1 MLKISDDR
9 IRFTDA
15 FVPKLALPAGKTDHI
30 QWDPDLPGFGV
41 RLRPGKGSFIVQYRI
56 GTDQRRKSLGD
67 VRKITLEDARGIARK
82 RFAQIELGIDPD
94 AEEEKRKAEQASDD
108 RTFEKVVVLYLEAR
122 KPKMARNTYV
132 AADRYLSRHCASLG
146 KKPVSK
152 ITFEDIA
159 GLIRKLELEHG
170 QTSAARARGALAAFF
185 AWSMRQAMAKTN
197 PVIGTENPIEGKEP
211 RDRVLNDDEIRAI
224 WRHCN
229 EDDFGKI
236 IRLLLLTACRRDEM
250 GALRWSEVDLTTG
263 KLVLPKERTKSK
275 RALELTLPPTAVAIF
290 GSIRRRNSRETLF
303 GGGANG
309 FNAWSYNT
317 LALNA
322 RITAAEGKALPPW
335 RIHDLRRTVRT
346 RLGKLGVLP
355 HIAELVLNHTGHKSG
370 IGGVYDHHDYEPEIT
385 AALAK
390 WEAHLL
396 AIINSGAV
404 AGSEGGQDA

>member
-15 FVPKLALPAGKTDHI
+15 FVRKLALPAGKTDHI

-41 RLRPGKGSFIVQYRI
+41 RLRPGKSSFVVQYRI
-56 GTDQRRKSLGD
+56 GTATRRKSLGD
-67 VRKITLEDARGIARK
+67 VRKITVEDARSVARK

-94 AEEEKRKAEQASDD
+94 AEEARRDAEQASHA
-108 RTFEKVVVLYLEAR
+108 RTFEKVVVLYLEAQ

-132 AADRYLSRHCASLG
+132 AADRYLSRHCGPLQ
-146 KKPVSK
+146 KKPLTKV
-152 ITFEDIA
+152 TFEDVA
-159 GLIRKLELEHG
+159 GLIRELIQKHG
-170 QTSAARARGALAAFF
+170 ETSAARARSSLAAFF

-211 RDRVLNDDEIRAI
+211 RDRVLNDDEIRTI
-224 WRHCN
+224 WQNCG
-229 EDDFGKI
+229 DDEFGKI
-236 IRLLLLTACRRDEM
+236 IRLLFLTACRRDEI
-250 GALRWSEVDLTTG
+250 GALRWPEVDLAAG
-263 KLVLPKERTKSK
+263 KLSLPKERTKNK
-275 RALELTLPPTAVAIF
+275 RAHALTLPPTAVAIL
-290 GSIRRRNSRETLF
+290 GSIRRRNSRDTLF

-317 LALNA
+317 LVLGG
-322 RITAAEGKALPPW
+322 RIAAAEGKALAPW
-335 RIHDLRRTVRT
+335 RIHDIRRTVRT

-355 HIAELVLNHTGHKSG
+355 HIAELVLNHAGHKSG
-370 IGGVYDHHDYEPEIT
+370 IGGVYDHHDYEPDIT

-396 AIINSGAV
+396 AILK
-404 AGSEGGQDA
+404 

>member
-15 FVPKLALPAGKTDHI
+15 FVRKLALPAGKTDHI

-41 RLRPGKGSFIVQYRI
+41 RLRPGKASFVVQYRI
-56 GTDQRRKSLGD
+56 GTATRRKSVGD
-67 VRKITLEDARGIARK
+67 VRKITVEDARSVARK

-94 AEEEKRKAEQASDD
+94 AEEEKRRTEQASDA
-108 RTFEKVVVLYLEAR
+108 RTFEKAVLAYLEAQ
-122 KPKMARNTYV
+122 KPKMAPNTYV
-132 AADRYLSRHCASLG
+132 AADRYLSRHCGPLQ
-146 KKPVSK
+146 KKPVAK

-159 GLIRKLELEHG
+159 ELIRDLVQKHG

-185 AWSMRQAMAKTN
+185 SWCMRQAMAKAN
-197 PVIGTENPIEGKEP
+197 PVIGTDNPVRGKAP
-211 RDRVLNDDEIRAI
+211 RDRVLNDDEIRVI
-224 WRHCN
+224 WRNCDD
-229 EDDFGKI
+229 DDFGKI
-236 IRLLLLTACRRDEM
+236 IRLLLLTACRREEI
-250 GALRWSEVDLTTG
+250 GALQWSEVDLTTG
-263 KLVLPKERTKSK
+263 KLVIPKERTKSK
-275 RALELTLPPTAVAIF
+275 RALELTLPATAVTILEAV
-290 GSIRRRNSRETLF
+290 RCRNSRAALF

-317 LALNA
+317 LALNG
-322 RITAAEGKALPPW
+322 RIAAAEGKALTPW

-355 HIAELVLNHTGHKSG
+355 HIAELVLNHAGHKSG
-370 IGGVYDHHDYEPEIT
+370 IGRVYDHHDYEPEIT

-396 AIINSGAV
+396 AIVG
-404 AGSEGGQDA
+404 

>member
-9 IRFTDA
+9 IRFTDS
-15 FVPKLALPAGKTDHI
+15 FVRKLALPAGKTDHI

-41 RLRPGKGSFIVQYRI
+41 RLRPGKTSFIVQYRV

-67 VRKITLEDARGIARK
+67 VRKINLEDARGAARK

-94 AEEEKRKAEQASDD
+94 AEEEERKADQASDA
-108 RTFEKVVVLYLEAR
+108 RTFEKVVALYLEAQ
-122 KPKMARNTYV
+122 KPKMRPNTYI
-132 AADRYLSRHCASLG
+132 AADRYLSRHCGPLQ
-146 KKPVSK
+146 KKPVTK

-159 GLIRKLELEHG
+159 ELIRDLVRKHG

-185 AWSMRQAMAKTN
+185 AWSMRQAMAKAN
-197 PVIGTENPIEGKEP
+197 PVIGTDNPVQGKEP
-211 RDRVLNDDEIRAI
+211 RNRVLNDDELRAI
-224 WRHCN
+224 WRNCAD
-229 EDDFGKI
+229 DDFGKI
-236 IRLLLLTACRRDEM
+236 IRLLLLTACRREEI
-250 GALRWSEVDLTTG
+250 GALRWPEVDLTTG
-263 KLVLPKERTKSK
+263 KLVLPRERTKGK
-275 RALELTLPPTAVAIF
+275 RALELTLPATAVTIL
-290 GSIRRRNSRETLF
+290 GSVRRRNSRQTLF

-317 LALNA
+317 LALNG
-322 RITAAEGKALPPW
+322 RITAAEGKALAPW

-355 HIAELVLNHTGHKSG
+355 HITELVLNHAGHKSG
-370 IGGVYDHHDYEPEIT
+370 IGGVYDHHDYEPDIT

-396 AIINSGAV
+396 AIVGATQII
-404 AGSEGGQDA
+404 AES

>member
-15 FVPKLALPAGKTDHI
+15 FVRKLALPAGKTDHI

-41 RLRPGKGSFIVQYRI
+41 RLRPGKSSFVVQYRI
-56 GTDQRRKSLGD
+56 GSANRRKSLGD
-67 VRKITLEDARGIARK
+67 VRKITLEDARGMARK

-94 AEEEKRKAEQASDD
+94 AEEEKRRTEQASDAQ
-108 RTFEKVVVLYLEAR
+108 TFEKVVALYLEAQ
-122 KPKMARNTYV
+122 KPRIARNTYI
-132 AADRYLSRHCASLG
+132 AADRYLSRHCGPLQ
-146 KKPVSK
+146 KKPVTK
-152 ITFEDIA
+152 VTFEDVA
-159 GLIRKLELEHG
+159 KLIRDLVQKHG
-170 QTSAARARGALAAFF
+170 PTSAARARGALAAFF
-185 AWSMRQAMAKTN
+185 AWSMRQAMAKAN
-197 PVIGTENPIEGKEP
+197 PVIGTDNPVQGKEP
-211 RDRVLNDDEIRAI
+211 RNRVLNDDEIRAI
-224 WRHCN
+224 WRNCAD
-229 EDDFGKI
+229 DDFGKI
-236 IRLLLLTACRRDEM
+236 IRLLLLTACRRDEI
-250 GALRWSEVDLTTG
+250 GGLRQSEFDPITG
-263 KLVLPKERTKSK
+263 KLLLPRERTKSK

-290 GSIRRRNSRETLF
+290 NSIRRRNSRDTLF

-317 LALNA
+317 LALNC
-322 RITAAEGKALPPW
+322 RITAAEGKALAPW

-355 HIAELVLNHTGHKSG
+355 HIAELVLNHAGHKSG

-396 AIINSGAV
+396 AIVGATQI
-404 AGSEGGQDA
+404 AAEN

>member
-15 FVPKLALPAGKTDHI
+15 FVRKLTLPAGKSDFI

-41 RLRPGKGSFIVQYRI
+41 RLRPGRGSFIVQYRI

-67 VRKITLEDARGIARK
+67 VRKITVEDARGIARK

-94 AEEEKRKAEQASDD
+94 AEEEKRKADQAAND
-108 RTFEKVVVLYLEAR
+108 RTFEKVVLLYLEAR

-132 AADRYLSRHCASLG
+132 AADRYLTKHCQSLN
-146 KKPVSK
+146 KKPVTK
-152 ITFEDIA
+152 ITFEDTA
-159 GLIRKLELEHG
+159 GLIRALVEKRGL
-170 QTSAARARGALAAFF
+170 TSAARARGALAAFF
-185 AWSMRQAMAKTN
+185 VWCMRQAFAKTN
-197 PVIGTENPIEGKEP
+197 PVIGTENPLEGREP
-211 RDRVLNDDEIRAI
+211 RDRVLNDNEIRTI
-224 WRHCN
+224 WRHCGD
-229 EDDFGKI
+229 DDFGKI
-236 IRLLLLTACRRDEM
+236 IRLLLLTACRRDEI
-250 GALRWSEVDLTTG
+250 GALRWPEVDLTAG
-263 KLVLPKERTKSK
+263 KLALPKERTKSK
-275 RALELTLPPTAVAIF
+275 RVHVLTLPATAVAILS
-290 GSIRRRNSRETLF
+290 SIRRRNSHNTLF
-303 GGGANG
+303 GGGASG

-322 RITAAEGKALPPW
+322 RIAAAEGKALPAW

-385 AALAK
+385 AALTR

-396 AIINSGAV
+396 AIV
-404 AGSEGGQDA
+404 SE

>member
-15 FVPKLALPAGKTDHI
+15 FVRKLALPAGKTDHI

-41 RLRPGKGSFIVQYRI
+41 RLRPGKASFIVQYRV
-56 GTDQRRKSLGD
+56 GTDQRRKSLAD
-67 VRKITLEDARGIARK
+67 VRKIAVEDARGVARK

-94 AEEEKRKAEQASDD
+94 AEEEKRKTEQASDA
-108 RTFEKVVVLYLEAR
+108 RTFEKVVPLYLEAR

-132 AADRYLSRHCASLG
+132 AAERYLSRHCGPLQ
-146 KKPVSK
+146 KKALTK

-159 GLIRKLELEHG
+159 ELIRELVEKHG
-170 QTSAARARGALAAFF
+170 LTSAARARSALAAFF
-185 AWSMRQAMAKTN
+185 VWSMRQAMAKTN

-224 WRHCN
+224 WRNCADN
-229 EDDFGKI
+229 EFGKI
-236 IRLLLLTACRRDEM
+236 IRLLLLTACRRDEI
-250 GALRWSEVDLTTG
+250 GALRWSEVDLTAG
-263 KLVLPKERTKSK
+263 RLALPKERTKSK
-275 RALELTLPPTAVAIF
+275 RAHELTLPATAVTIL
-290 GSIRRRNSRETLF
+290 GSVRRRNSRDTLF

-317 LALNA
+317 LALNG
-322 RITAAEGKALPPW
+322 RIAAAEGKALAPW

-355 HIAELVLNHTGHKSG
+355 HIAELVLNQAGHKSG

-390 WEAHLL
+390 WETHLL
-396 AIINSGAV
+396 TIVS
-404 AGSEGGQDA
+404 

>member
-15 FVPKLALPAGKTDHI
+15 FVRKLALPAGKTDHI

-41 RLRPGKGSFIVQYRI
+41 RLRPGKSSFVVQYRI
-56 GTDQRRKSLGD
+56 GSANRRKSLGD
-67 VRKITLEDARGIARK
+67 VRKITVEDARGVARK

-94 AEEEKRKAEQASDD
+94 AEEEKRKTEQASDAQ
-108 RTFEKVVVLYLEAR
+108 TFEKVVVLYLETQ

-132 AADRYLSRHCASLG
+132 AADRYLSRHCGPLQ
-146 KKPVSK
+146 KKPLTKV
-152 ITFEDIA
+152 TFEDIA
-159 GLIRKLELEHG
+159 GLIRQLIQKHG
-170 QTSAARARGALAAFF
+170 DTSAARARSALAAFF

-224 WRHCN
+224 WRN
-229 EDDFGKI
+229 SGDDEFGKI
-236 IRLLLLTACRRDEM
+236 IRLLFLTACRRDEI
-250 GALRWSEVDLTTG
+250 GALRWPEVDMALG
-263 KLVLPKERTKSK
+263 KLALPKERTKNK
-275 RALELTLPPTAVAIF
+275 RAHALILPATAVAIL
-290 GSIRRRNSRETLF
+290 GSVRRRNSRDTLF

-317 LALNA
+317 LALNG
-322 RITAAEGKALPPW
+322 RIAAAEGKALAPW

-355 HIAELVLNHTGHKSG
+355 HIAELVLNHAGHKSG

-396 AIINSGAV
+396 AIVG
-404 AGSEGGQDA
+404 